1 MERWLAGWKKHCLSK
16 GKYVD
21 IFKKYTLSSLP
32 TYYLSLFTV
41 PSYVANRLEKGGLVL
56 ISNSIG
62 GLEHGVFSKTTWGLR
77 V

>member
-1 MERWLAGWKKHCLSK
+1 MERWLAGWRKHCLSK
-16 GKYVD
+16 VD
-21 IFKKYTLSSLP
+21 TVKKYTLSSLP

-62 GLEHGVFSKTTWGLR
+62 GLEHGVFPNTTWGSES
-77 V
+77 